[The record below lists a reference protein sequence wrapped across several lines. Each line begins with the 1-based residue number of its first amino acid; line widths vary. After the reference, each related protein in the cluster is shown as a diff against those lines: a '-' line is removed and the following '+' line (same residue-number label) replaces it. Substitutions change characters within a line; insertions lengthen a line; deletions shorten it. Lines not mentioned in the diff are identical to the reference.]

1 MADPGYDFFAT
12 AAPAGTA
19 QPSAEAATPA
29 VSRFGT
35 PLPEEAAAPAAP
47 AYAAPVVPAAPAAAA
62 PVPGYHP
69 GAVNQF
75 GTPAELPAVPTG
87 PYAAPGLGAAP
98 IEAPGLV
105 STWAGPAAPEAPTG
119 AAAAVQT
126 VAAPAPYDLQPP
138 APAAAPLPP
147 AAPVA
152 AAPVAVSRF
161 GSPIPPDVLVD
172 DPTYAALAFGT
183 PVAGTPGYAPPAA
196 GHRAAGAATDAKPSA
211 VTTAGIIGI
220 VEGALLLVIGLFG
233 LLGYLALKS
242 QLDALAAQPELAGSG
257 LSVSS
262 LTNLVLVG
270 VLLVMLIGSGYVV
283 AGVATVR
290 GARWGAWALLVVSA
304 INVLYGLYEVVNG
317 DAGFGTLLSIGVSG
331 GVLVL
336 LCLGD
341 SMRWLRRA

>member
-1 MADPGYDFFAT
+1 VADPGYDFFAT
-12 AAPAGTA
+12 AAPAG
-19 QPSAEAATPA
+19 SAELTTESAPVPA

-35 PLPEEAAAPAAP
+35 PLPQEQAAPAAP
-47 AYAAPVVPAAPAAAA
+47 AYAAPAPPAAAVPA

-75 GTPAELPAVPTG
+75 GTPTDLPAVPTG

-105 STWAGPAAPEAPTG
+105 STWSGPAVPEA
-119 AAAAVQT
+119 AAQPVA
-126 VAAPAPYDLQPP
+126 VAAPVAPP
-138 APAAAPLPP
+138 APAAAPVAPLPP
-147 AAPVA
+147 AEPVA
-152 AAPVAVSRF
+152 ATPVAVSRF
-161 GSPIPPDVLVD
+161 GSPIPPDVLVE

-183 PVAGTPGYAPPAA
+183 PVAGTPGYAPPGA
-196 GHRAAGAATDAKPSA
+196 GHRTAAPMSDAKPSA

-220 VEGALLLVIGLFG
+220 VEGG
-233 LLGYLALKS
+233 LLILLGLLGLMGYLALKS
-242 QLDALAAQPELAGSG
+242 QLDALAASPELAGSG

-270 VLLVMLIGSGYVV
+270 VLIALLIGAGYVV
-283 AGVATVR
+283 AGIATLR

-304 INVLYGLYEVVNG
+304 INVLYGLYELVSG

-331 GVLVL
+331 AVVVL

>member
-1 MADPGYDFFAT
+1 VADPGYDFFAT

-19 QPSAEAATPA
+19 EPSAEPAAPA

-35 PLPEEAAAPAAP
+35 PLPEEAPAAPAPAYAAPAAP
-47 AYAAPVVPAAPAAAA
+47 AAPA

-75 GTPAELPAVPTG
+75 GTPSDLAAVPTG

-105 STWAGPAAPEAPTG
+105 STWAGPAVPEAP
-119 AAAAVQT
+119 AHPVAV
-126 VAAPAPYDLQPP
+126 APPLAPP
-138 APAAAPLPP
+138 APVGAPLLPPPVEP
-147 AAPVA
+147 AAV
-152 AAPVAVSRF
+152 APVAVSRF

-196 GHRAAGAATDAKPSA
+196 GHRTAAVATDAKPSA

>member
-1 MADPGYDFFAT
+1 VADPGYDFFAT
-12 AAPAGTA
+12 GAPAGTA
-19 QPSAEAATPA
+19 EPTNDAAPAPA

-35 PLPEEAAAPAAP
+35 PLPQDEAVPAAAAYAPPAAAAPVAP
-47 AYAAPVVPAAPAAAA
+47 A

-75 GTPAELPAVPTG
+75 GTPTDLPAVPTG
-87 PYAAPGLGAAP
+87 PYAAPGVGAAP

-105 STWAGPAAPEAPTG
+105 STWSGPAVPDASAQPVATAAPV
-119 AAAAVQT
+119 AATAAV
-126 VAAPAPYDLQPP
+126 
-138 APAAAPLPP
+138 AAPLPP
-147 AAPVA
+147 PPVEAVA

-161 GSPIPPDVLVD
+161 GSPIPPDVLVE

-183 PVAGTPGYAPPAA
+183 SVAGTPGYAPPAA
-196 GHRAAGAATDAKPSA
+196 GHRAGAAASADAKPGAVSA
-211 VTTAGIIGI
+211 AGIIGI
-220 VEGALLLVIGLFG
+220 VEGG
-233 LLGYLALKS
+233 LLILLGLLGLMGYLALKS
-242 QLDALAAQPELAGSG
+242 QLDALAASPELAGSG

-270 VLLVMLIGSGYVV
+270 VLIALLIGAGYVV
-283 AGVATVR
+283 AGIATLR

-304 INVLYGLYEVVNG
+304 INVLYGVYELLSG

-331 GVLVL
+331 AVVVL
-336 LCLGD
+336 LCLAD